1 MIAKTH
7 PVEIYKTR
15 RWNLKTEWRWR
26 IKADNGRIIGASSE
40 GYRNKQDLI
49 NNMISIVGSLRYY
62 LKEEDI
68 KINYTKAK

>member
-7 PVEIYKTR
+7 DVQIYKTR

-40 GYRNKQDLI
+40 GYRNKQDMI
-49 NNMISIVGSLRYY
+49 YNMISVLGSLRDH
-62 LKEEDI
+62 LKQEDI

>member
-7 PVEIYKTR
+7 DVQIYKKR

-40 GYRNKQDLI
+40 GYRNKQDMI
-49 NNMISIVGSLRYY
+49 YNMISVLGSLRYY

-68 KINYTKAK
+68 KINYKKAK